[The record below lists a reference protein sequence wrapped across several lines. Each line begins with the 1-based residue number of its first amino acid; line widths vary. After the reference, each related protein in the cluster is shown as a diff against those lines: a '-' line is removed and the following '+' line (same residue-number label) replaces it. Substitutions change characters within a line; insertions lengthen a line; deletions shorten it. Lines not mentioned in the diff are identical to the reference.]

1 MVTDVRVGVASGA
14 TSGEGTKEGSG
25 VLVTFSTLSRM
36 VFKQACPLC
45 KSSSSYML
53 NYMHFIIYIL

>member
-14 TSGEGTKEGSG
+14 RSGEGTKEGSG

-36 VFKQACPLC
+36 VFKEACSLC
-45 KSSSSYML
+45 RSSLSYML
-53 NYMHFIIYIL
+53 KYMHFIICIL

>member
-14 TSGEGTKEGSG
+14 TSGEDTKEGSG

-36 VFKQACPLC
+36 VFKQACSLC
-45 KSSSSYML
+45 KSSSCML
-53 NYMHFIIYIL
+53 KVYAF